1 MLCLQGT
8 LLLNRTITEFK
19 AHVAANYLKSAC
31 QATPE
36 VKKSTVLPIRHH
48 LSQSTAS
55 ATSKAF
61 QLNNQ
66 AFRSF
71 FFFFQLTSFSFRIVL
86 LHCCTVLFC
95 FFKFCY
101 FIVVCQTRLGVQF
114 WPAEHAAPPLH
125 WLSCWAGWVQSK
137 WPSIHQLVLDHGHR
151 AGPAWRRRG
160 RRRIW

>member
-1 MLCLQGT
+1 MLLQIILKVHVLRQRLKNPQSYQLG
-8 LLLNRTITEFK
+8 ITW
-19 AHVAANYLKSAC
+19 ANP
-31 QATPE
+31 QP
-36 VKKSTVLPIRHH
+36 
-48 LSQSTAS
+48 
-55 ATSKAF
+55 SKVVPQAF
-61 QLNNQ
+61 QLNKQ
-66 AFRSF
+66 AFRS
-71 FFFFQLTSFSFRIVL
+71 FFFFQLTSFSFRIVI

-151 AGPAWRRRG
+151 AGPTRRRRG